1 MKPAN
6 ILGQGSQKLYITD
19 KNKSSMPDFITE
31 DEKSVTNF
39 KIMYYLW
46 ISRLFVFLST
56 ISLVVFLSS
65 SLALFRLSP
74 MVEVEPFLIINQSSS
89 QELVRTEP
97 IELNMASKDL
107 LMETFLKQ
115 YVILR
120 NTIIDDTREMS
131 SRWSPGGMVH
141 FLSSPRVFSAFIK
154 EKELNPP
161 ISSDVQEVEIISIGR
176 QGGKKSAV
184 WKVDFKT
191 YLVKRSG
198 RTTRAGG
205 MTLEEHYWTASITAK
220 FYKER
225 IFMGRRLINPLGFT
239 VTRYSQTEV
248 EVF

>member
-1 MKPAN
+1 MKEMN
-6 ILGQGSQKLYITD
+6 VLGQGSQRLYITD
-19 KNKSSMPDFITE
+19 KNNKSTPDFITE

-39 KIMYYLW
+39 KIIYYLW
-46 ISRLFVFLST
+46 ISRLFIFLSS
-56 ISLVVFLSS
+56 ISLIVFLSS

-74 MVEVEPFLIINQSSS
+74 MVEVEPFLIINQSTS
-89 QELVRTEP
+89 EDLVRTEP

-115 YVILR
+115 YVIIR
-120 NTIIDDTREMS
+120 NTIIDDSREMA
-131 SRWSPGGMVH
+131 SRWSPGGMIH
-141 FLSSPRVFSAFIK
+141 YLSSPNVFGSFLK

-161 ISSDVQEVEIISIGR
+161 KQDVQEVEIISIGR

-191 YLVKRSG
+191 YVVKKSG
-198 RTTRAGG
+198 NTTGEGG
-205 MTLEEHYWTASITAK
+205 LILEEHYWTASITAK